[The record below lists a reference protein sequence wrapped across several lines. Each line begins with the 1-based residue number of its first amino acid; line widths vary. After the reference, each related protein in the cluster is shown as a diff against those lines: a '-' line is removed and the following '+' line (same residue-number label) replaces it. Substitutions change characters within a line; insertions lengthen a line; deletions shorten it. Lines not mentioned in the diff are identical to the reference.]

1 MVAGVT
7 VWNNG
12 NRTRGNP
19 DTLHSRRS
27 AAWLLIHRNRSV
39 LNKIWFALLAIGI
52 VYGFAKGAWQ
62 SAYPPT
68 PAPAVENSDAQ
79 APATEPAPGTTP
91 PPPTQDATGLPAMGK
106 KLNAAVVDAAVTSV
120 EICIGLIGFMALW
133 LGMLKI
139 AKDAGLVDA
148 LARLL
153 RPLMRWLFPEI
164 PDGHPAQGAV
174 LMNLSANMLGLDNAA
189 TPLGLK
195 AMRELQ
201 ELNPVKDTATNSM
214 AMFLA
219 INTSSIT
226 LVPFTIIGYRVLKG
240 SHSPATPI
248 AGTLLATIVSTLFA
262 IFVTRWMSRWMRYQV
277 ELPEENAGSEVPVA
291 ASGGNA

>member
-1 MVAGVT
+1 
-7 VWNNG
+7 
-12 NRTRGNP
+12 
-19 DTLHSRRS
+19 L
-27 AAWLLIHRNRSV
+27 

-52 VYGFAKGAWQ
+52 VYGFAKGTWQ
-62 SAYPPT
+62 TLHSPPSPAAAAAQNESAVPT
-68 PAPAVENSDAQ
+68 
-79 APATEPAPGTTP
+79 
-91 PPPTQDATGLPAMGK
+91 TGLSAMGRQ
-106 KLNAAVVDAAVTSV
+106 LNTAVVDAAKTSV

-133 LGMLKI
+133 LGLLNV

-148 LARLL
+148 VARLMQ
-153 RPLMRWLFPEI
+153 PLMRWLFPEI

-195 AMRELQ
+195 AMQELQ

-240 SHSPATPI
+240 STNPAAPI
-248 AGTLLATIVSTLFA
+248 AGTILATIVSTVFA
-262 IFVTRWMSRWMRYQV
+262 ILVTRWMSRWKRYAV
-277 ELPEENAGSEVPVA
+277 EVPAEGANAGA
-291 ASGGNA
+291 AGGGAA